1 MPVATGV
8 SDRRGYLRDSELEL
22 AALSAASSTANGTA
36 VAFDASS
43 INFAKAVVV
52 SNGYTSYSAGS
63 AEWTVTLKAAT
74 SSGGTYAT
82 IAEATLPATAK
93 NIELAFSGPMV
104 TEKVGGRATHVKADV
119 TKTGSP
125 GAASATIYLAS

>member
-22 AALSAASSTANGTA
+22 AALSAVSSTTNGTA

-43 INFAKAVVV
+43 LDYTKVVV
-52 SNGYTSYSAGS
+52 SSTGYTSYSAGS
-63 AEWTVTLKAAT
+63 AEWTVTFKAAT

-82 IAEATLPATAK
+82 IAEVTLPATSK
-93 NIELAFSGPMV
+93 NIELAFSGPEV

-125 GAASATIYLAS
+125 GAASATVYLAS